1 MVALVTGASSGI
13 GYAFAKELAGR
24 GYDLTLVARNRDRLI
39 EAREKLVQQ
48 FGANVDMIVADLAD
62 RRDVAKLEK
71 YLSENNIEV
80 LVNNAGFGLN
90 EPLLSTNTEIQERA
104 MDVMATA
111 VHILSS
117 AAGRGM
123 VERGSGRIINIG
135 SVSAWI
141 YKGNYSA
148 IKRWVVSYTRAL
160 ADELDGTG
168 VSATVVCP
176 SWAKTNLHA
185 SAGVKRPK
193 LPNWAWV
200 SPERVARDAL
210 VAAERGK
217 VLCIPKWQWKI
228 AVWFL
233 GIAPAGFASSVS
245 KKIRNS
251 RKGR

>member
-13 GYAFAKELAGR
+13 GYAFANELAGR
-24 GYDLTLVARNRDRLI
+24 GYDVTLVARDPERLA
-39 EAREKLVQQ
+39 EAQKTLTEKFRV
-48 FGANVDMIVADLAD
+48 NVETIVADLAD
-62 RRDVAKLEK
+62 RADVARLEK
-71 YLSENNIEV
+71 YIGDNDVEV

-111 VHILSS
+111 VHLLSS
-117 AAGRGM
+117 AAGRAM
-123 VERGSGRIINIG
+123 VARGNGKIINIG

-160 ADELDGTG
+160 ADELDCTG

-185 SAGVKRPK
+185 RAGVKRPK
-193 LPNWAWV
+193 LPSWAWV
-200 SPERVARDAL
+200 SPEQVARDAL
-210 VAAERGK
+210 NAAERGK
-217 VLCIPKWQWKI
+217 VLCIPKWQWKV

-233 GIAPAGFASSVS
+233 RHAPAGFASGVS